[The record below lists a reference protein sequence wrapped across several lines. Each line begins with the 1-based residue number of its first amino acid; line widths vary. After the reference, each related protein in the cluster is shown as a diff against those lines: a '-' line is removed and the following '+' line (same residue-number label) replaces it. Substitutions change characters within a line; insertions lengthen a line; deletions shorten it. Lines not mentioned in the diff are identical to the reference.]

1 MRSNRGKKITRAGE
15 NTYMIRLKM
24 SRANEDNLY
33 TMFLTWGKKN
43 CGVDFI
49 EKLGNGGVRYV
60 LFHFWVRFLLGSKL
74 FSLLNQPFL
83 CLFQGWAE
91 NLAVEKT

>member
-24 SRANEDNLY
+24 SHANEDNLY

-49 EKLGNGGVRYV
+49 TKLGNGGVRYV
-60 LFHFWVRFLLGSKL
+60 LF
-74 FSLLNQPFL
+74 
-83 CLFQGWAE
+83 
-91 NLAVEKT
+91 